1 MAAQKNKDIRL
12 QVPGGETT
20 VLLHTCCAPC
30 SSAIIEAM
38 LKDGITPVIYY
49 CNPNIYPL
57 EEYEIRK
64 NECTRYAQALGL
76 EIVDAD
82 YDHERWLE
90 EVKGLE
96 NEPERGGRCLKCFKI
111 RLLRTA
117 QYAAQRGIKVITT
130 TLASSRWKSLDQINE
145 AGRWACQQ
153 VVPPDGREGRI
164 SAAPLTS
171 VRCSEN
177 IEAVTVPDPNVSEWS
192 VCPTGA
198 VGDSRLGVDM
208 VPPDGRVIWWN
219 HNWRKNG
226 LQERRLQIIKEYDFY
241 NQLYCGC
248 EFSMHRNQS
257 TGLPSSSDLTSTTQF
272 SLTSDGI
279 SSLL

>member
-1 MAAQKNKDIRL
+1 MAKGRL
-12 QVPGGETT
+12 EIQAPMGEKT

-38 LKDGITPVIYY
+38 ISNGITPVIYY

-64 NECTRYAQALGL
+64 NECTRYARSLGL

-82 YDHERWLE
+82 YDHETWLE
-90 EVKGLE
+90 AIKGME
-96 NEPERGGRCLKCFKI
+96 NEPERGGRCLKCFRL

-117 QYAAQRGIKVITT
+117 EYAMQRGIKVITT

-145 AGRWACQQ
+145 AGLWACSQIN
-153 VVPPDGREGRI
+153 GRS
-164 SAAPLTS
+164 SAAPLSS
-171 VRCSEN
+171 V
-177 IEAVTVPDPNVSEWS
+177 V
-192 VCPTGA
+192 
-198 VGDSRLGVDM
+198 
-208 VPPDGRVIWWN
+208 WWDQ
-219 HNWRKNG
+219 NWRKGG

-248 EFSMHRNQS
+248 EFSMRK
-257 TGLPSSSDLTSTTQF
+257 
-272 SLTSDGI
+272 DG
-279 SSLL
+279 